1 MFAVIYPIVVV
12 PLMAWMMNPILWPA
26 TPSRIKHHVE
36 SFDHAPFSTF
46 SWQRWE
52 IVVSWAIQSKLD
64 PDLSKPR
71 ELLAQEIS
79 GKQSPFI
86 LSNALRV
93 GLLSADQLDSL
104 KDYQSFRQVLV
115 DAPPGVKPQMITSL
129 DQNDW
134 VIRAAVL
141 RDDLSP
147 QERDLL
153 EQRLHATLENLFEVP
168 QLVLSEPLRATQLLE
183 VLGRPVHRDQYRA
196 RVHDLLRKFHSTSGG
211 GFQLAGG
218 FKTHLIWPAESRVP
232 NVGSLEPT
240 AYAVELMEIYGVPDG
255 LDLHWVRSFLK
266 PTALRWLSDEKWI
279 AAAIRERLNH
289 LSDAKPPTWLEF
301 LYYERS
307 LLAAMVLVGLCLY
320 ATIRSPNRKTVHS
333 AKGF

>member
-1 MFAVIYPIVVV
+1 MLFRSIV
-12 PLMAWMMNPILWPA
+12 A
-26 TPSRIKHHVE
+26 
-36 SFDHAPFSTF
+36 
-46 SWQRWE
+46 
-52 IVVSWAIQSKLD
+52 SWAIQSQLD

-71 ELLAQEIS
+71 GLLAKEIS
-79 GKQSPFI
+79 GKQNPFI

-93 GLLSADQLDSL
+93 GLLPTDQLDLL
-104 KDYQSFRQVLV
+104 KDYQRWRQPLV
-115 DAPPGVKPQMITSL
+115 DAPPGLKPQVITSL
-129 DQNDW
+129 DQSDW

-168 QLVLSEPLRATQLLE
+168 HVVLSELLRATQLLE
-183 VLGRPVHRDQYRA
+183 VLGRPVNRDQYRA

-211 GFQLAGG
+211 GFQLGGG
-218 FKTHLIWPAESRVP
+218 FKTYLIWPAESWLP
-232 NVGSLEPT
+232 QVGSLEPT

-266 PTALRWLSDEKWI
+266 PTVLRFANDKWM
-279 AAAIRERLNH
+279 AAATLDRLNH
-289 LSDAKPPTWLEF
+289 LPGVTSPTWLEF

-307 LLAAMVLVGLCLY
+307 LLAAVVLVGLCLY
-320 ATIRSPNRKTVHS
+320 ATIRSPRLKASN
-333 AKGF
+333 